1 MKNQKKKKHDE
12 ILLLAKSKLNSMKIL
27 TSKDLINL
35 CINHDEFVLVNDAL
49 REYDDMKEE
58 IKKLNTLT
66 G

>member
-1 MKNQKKKKHDE
+1 M
-12 ILLLAKSKLNSMKIL
+12 LAKSKLNSMKIL

-49 REYDDMKEE
+49 REYDAMKEE